1 MDSVTQIALGAAVG
15 EAVLGRKI
23 GNRAMLWGAI
33 AGTLPDL
40 DVLVSLG
47 DAVKDFTY
55 HRSASHSLLMLALV
69 TPLLVWL
76 INRIHPSLR
85 EHRTRWML
93 LVYLVFAT
101 HVLLDSFTVY
111 GTQIFWPISNMP
123 VSWSTIFIID
133 PLYTVPLLVGVITAL
148 VMSREHN
155 GGHLANS
162 VGLVVSSLYLAWTV
176 PASFTAEHN
185 FKSALQVQNI
195 EYDRIHT
202 SPAPFNSLLWRAVVM
217 ADNGYYEAWYS
228 LLDATNDIRF
238 SYYPSEL
245 ELLNGIEDY
254 WPLQR
259 LQWFSRGIYSVTR
272 LQDDIVINDLRIGV
286 EPDYVFRFKVGE
298 ISNPHAQPVI
308 PEQLDVVL
316 DLSRL
321 PLFWERIWDQSIEL
335 SPARQNNGQAS

>member
-55 HRSASHSLLMLALV
+55 HRSASHSLLMLALA

-76 INRIHPSLR
+76 IIRIHPSLR
-85 EHRTRWML
+85 EHRTRWLL
-93 LVYLVFAT
+93 LVYLAFAT
-101 HVLLDSFTVY
+101 HVLLDSFTAY
-111 GTQIFWPISNMP
+111 GTQIFWPISEMP

-133 PLYTVPLLVGVITAL
+133 PLYTLPLLAGVIAAL
-148 VMSREHN
+148 VMSREHHR
-155 GGHLANS
+155 GHLANR
-162 VGLVVSSLYLAWTV
+162 VGLAVSSLYLAWTV
-176 PASFTAEHN
+176 PASFAAQHN
-185 FKSALQVQNI
+185 FKSALQVQSI
-195 EYDRIHT
+195 EHDQIYT

-217 ADNGYYEAWYS
+217 ADNGYYEAYYS

-238 SYYPSEL
+238 SYYPSERK
-245 ELLNGIEDY
+245 LLNGIEDY
-254 WPLQR
+254 WPVRR

-298 ISNPHAQPVI
+298 ISNPHARPVI
-308 PEQLDVVL
+308 PEQLAVVR
-316 DLSRL
+316 DFSRL
-321 PLFWERIWDQSIEL
+321 PLFWTRIWDQSIEL
-335 SPARQNNGQAS
+335 SPARQNGG